1 MGYTLYC
8 KIWDIRREVAAVAST
23 TYPPTIFVL
32 GTARNIGK
40 TVTCMGIISK
50 LFSDKHGYASE
61 QIGYMKPVGQQTR
74 RVTDSMGE
82 PIEVD
87 KDAVLITS
95 LMGIQHAG
103 YEYISPVV
111 LRGGVTASYIDEA
124 ANGDPLVA
132 RKTFLERIR
141 ISYERTC
148 MGKRVVLIEGTGQP
162 GVGSVAGISNADVI
176 NTLRDMGVPLFV
188 VMVTEGG
195 IGSTLDQ
202 VFPYLMA
209 LDHLGARVDGL
220 IVNGIYVSKMDKIVH
235 YLESYYDHVFVPLY
249 GGKLVGQPVPPILGF
264 IPSIPELRFPTMR
277 LIAEEFSE
285 RPDSGMEVVAPKNF
299 DEVAV
304 QLIQDLRVISLD
316 FGYEPLL
323 KPGDAAVIGVNA
335 NDAILATYLHHER
348 LAREDG
354 RGLSGVILSC
364 KHVGGLA
371 ERIREL
377 IVKKDLPTLTLDY
390 DSAEIVQRIENMT
403 VKIQPYDVR
412 KRELIAEAYEEHLTL
427 WPELQLA

>member
-1 MGYTLYC
+1 MG
-8 KIWDIRREVAAVAST
+8 T

-40 TVTCMGIISK
+40 TVTCMGIISN
-50 LFSDKHGYASE
+50 LLSDEHGYARE

-82 PIEVD
+82 SIEVD

-124 ANGDPLVA
+124 VNGDPLVA
-132 RKTFLERIR
+132 RKTFLKRICT
-141 ISYERTC
+141 SYKRVC
-148 MGKRVVLIEGTGQP
+148 ADKRVVLVEGTGQP

-188 VMVTEGG
+188 IMVTQGG

-209 LDHLGARVDGL
+209 MEHLGAHVDGL
-220 IVNGIYVSKMDKIVH
+220 IVNGIYISKMDKIVH
-235 YLESYYDHVFVPLY
+235 YLESYYDRVFVPLY
-249 GGKLVGQPVPPILGF
+249 GEHLEGQSPPPILGF
-264 IPSIPELRFPTMR
+264 IPSVSALRAPTMR

-285 RPDSGMEVVAPKNF
+285 RPDSGMEIVAPENF
-299 DEVAV
+299 DTVAV
-304 QLIQDLRVISLD
+304 QLIGALRVISLD

-323 KPGDAAVIGVNA
+323 KPRDAAVIGVNA
-335 NDAILATYLHHER
+335 NDAILATFLHHER
-348 LAREDG
+348 LVHQDG
-354 RGLSGVILSC
+354 EGLSGVILSC
-364 KHVGGLA
+364 KYVGGLA
-371 ERIREL
+371 DRIREL

-403 VKIQPYDVR
+403 VKIQPYDVH
-412 KRELIAEAYEEHLTL
+412 KRELIAEVYEKHLTL
-427 WPELQLA
+427 WPELQLV